1 VRDFLH
7 RYVLH
12 NLGLKLISL
21 GLAVG
26 LWLAVARDPVAEVAV
41 DVAIEF
47 HNIPQNLEI
56 SSENIPRA
64 QIRLRGPERVV
75 RRLQPADV
83 YAEIELSGLKPG
95 ERTFDL
101 TAQQVH
107 EPAELEVVQVVPSQ
121 FHLTFDARLTR
132 QVPVQPRI
140 VGTFA
145 PGYGIEQAVVDPPN
159 ITISAPNKHVEAVE
173 SAITDPVD
181 VSGAIS
187 RVTFLRHPYVLDPLI
202 QVANPDPVRVTVIM
216 QKVASDGDQ
225 SAKPQ

>member
-1 VRDFLH
+1 M
-7 RYVLH
+7 
-12 NLGLKLISL
+12 
-21 GLAVG
+21 
-26 LWLAVARDPVAEVAV
+26 
-41 DVAIEF
+41 
-47 HNIPQNLEI
+47 EI

-75 RRLQPADV
+75 HGLRPSDV

-101 TAQQVH
+101 TAQQIH

-132 QVPVQPRI
+132 QVPVQAR
-140 VGTFA
+140 VAGTFA
-145 PGYGIEQAVVDPPN
+145 PGYGIERVAVDPPN
-159 ITISAPNKHVEAVE
+159 ITISGPKKHVEAVE

-181 VSGAIS
+181 VGGAID
-187 RVTFLRHPYVLDPLI
+187 RVTFLRHAYVSDPLI

-216 QKVASDGDQ
+216 QRVSSTGGGTQ
-225 SAKPQ
+225 SAKPE